1 MIKTYAACLL
11 LVFTCLFTGCEDSMR
26 EDENIFS
33 LEDLA
38 GRWLRI
44 ESNNNPADGIIID
57 IQNGEAVV
65 VDPASANFDANDIL
79 WINIIPHGSESFSLE
94 VLGSD
99 GNYYEASITMVDRN
113 EISLSIVAAGAG
125 NAQKWQRLN

>member
-1 MIKTYAACLL
+1 MHTKFSFYLMLAFIFCLA
-11 LVFTCLFTGCEDSMR
+11 CEDVT
-26 EDENIFS
+26 EEEEEQAK
-33 LEDLA
+33 LEDIN

-44 ESNNNPADGIIID
+44 ESNNNPADGITINIE
-57 IQNGEAVV
+57 NGQAVIT
-65 VDPASANFDANDIL
+65 DAANANFEVNDIL
-79 WINIIPHGSESFSLE
+79 WINIVPSGPESYSLE

-113 EISLSIVAAGAG
+113 EMSLSIVAAGAG